1 MSKKSNKLR
10 RKLFRS
16 LKRWLKNPFSYL
28 LILILALIVLA
39 TYVVY
44 KTETK
49 TDSGITGLF
58 DAVWH
63 TIVAVVAAYYDFYVK
78 SVPGRFASLVLLL
91 FGMALWAVIIGKITS
106 VIMDIQSKNNRGL
119 KKIRPMKGQFLLCG
133 WKNGFEELL
142 ATVLRSNPDI
152 TPDMIVLVNNAPS
165 QLVEQLKENIEFKSV
180 KYVAGDFSDAD
191 TLKRAHIETASRI
204 LVLADSGNG
213 KSSNMEVDSRTVLA
227 VLTMKNLNPSVY
239 ISAELLDEKLAEHLR
254 LAHCDEIILTQEY
267 EHSLLATAS
276 SGQGYSN
283 VIKSLISDDSD
294 TGIIVSDFP
303 AGFVGKSYQELEDFY
318 SKKGESE
325 ILVGL
330 LLNSGNY
337 QQMKKDSLEGSCNEP
352 LLTPKGSYIIP
363 KYAKSILV
371 CSNCIS

>member
-1 MSKKSNKLR
+1 MSEKSKKMR
-10 RKLFRS
+10 RKLLRS

-91 FGMALWAVIIGKITS
+91 FGMALWTVIIGKITS
-106 VIMDIQSKNNRGL
+106 VIMNIQSKNNRGL
-119 KKIRPMKGQFLLCG
+119 KKIRPMKGQFLICG
-133 WKNGFEELL
+133 WKNGFEGLL
-142 ATVLRSNPDI
+142 TTVLKSNPDI
-152 TPDMIVLVNNAPS
+152 TPDMVVLVNNAPS
-165 QLVEQLKENIEFKSV
+165 QQVEQLKENIEFKSI
-180 KYVAGDFSDAD
+180 KYVAGDFSDAE
-191 TLKRAHIETASRI
+191 TLKRAHIESASRI
-204 LVLADSGNG
+204 LVIADSGNG
-213 KSSNMEVDSRTVLA
+213 KSGSMEVDSRTVLA
-227 VLTMKNLNPSVY
+227 VLTMKNMNPSVY

-352 LLTPKGSYIIP
+352 LLTPPSSYIVP

-371 CSNCIS
+371 CSNCVS

>member
-1 MSKKSNKLR
+1 MSEKSRKQH
-10 RKLFRS
+10 RKLLRS
-16 LKRWLKNPFSYL
+16 LKRKLKNPFTYL

-91 FGMALWAVIIGKITS
+91 FGMALWTVIIGKITS
-106 VIMDIQSKNNRGL
+106 VIMNIQSKNNRGL
-119 KKIRPMKGQFLLCG
+119 KKIKPMKGQFLLCG
-133 WKNGFEELL
+133 WKNGFEDLL
-142 ATVLRSNPDI
+142 TAVLRSNPDI
-152 TPDMIVLVNNAPS
+152 TPDMIVLINNAPS
-165 QLVEQLKENIEFKSV
+165 QLVEQLRENIEFKGV

-204 LVLADSGNG
+204 LVLADSVNA
-213 KSSNMEVDSRTVLA
+213 KSSTMEVDSRTVLA

-303 AGFVGKSYQELEDFY
+303 QSFVGKSYQELEDFY

-337 QQMKKDSLEGSCNEP
+337 QQMKKDSLEGSCNTP
-352 LLTPKGSYIIP
+352 LLTPRGSYIIP

>member
-1 MSKKSNKLR
+1 
-10 RKLFRS
+10 
-16 LKRWLKNPFSYL
+16 
-28 LILILALIVLA
+28 
-39 TYVVY
+39 
-44 KTETK
+44 
-49 TDSGITGLF
+49 
-58 DAVWH
+58 
-63 TIVAVVAAYYDFYVK
+63 
-78 SVPGRFASLVLLL
+78 
-91 FGMALWAVIIGKITS
+91 MALWAVIIGKITS

-239 ISAELLDEKLAEHLR
+239 ISADLLDEKLAEHLR

-276 SGQGYSN
+276 SGQGYSH
-283 VIKSLISDDSD
+283 VISTLISGNDATS
-294 TGIIVSDFP
+294 GILIGDIPES
-303 AGFVGKSYQELEDFY
+303 FVGKTYGELKAYEEERREEQ
-318 SKKGESE
+318 GLL
-325 ILVGL
+325 IGL
-330 LLNSGNY
+330 LLNSGNFHHRRTEALREA
-337 QQMKKDSLEGSCNEP
+337 QKNPDISKIIDNLQKVKLLKSNEP
-352 LLTPKGSYIIP
+352 ILAPSSSYIIP
-363 KYAKSILV
+363 SHSKAIFVRGKA
-371 CSNCIS
+371 N

>member
-1 MSKKSNKLR
+1 MSETSKKRR
-10 RKLFRS
+10 RKLLKS
-16 LKRWLKNPFSYL
+16 LKRVLTNPFSYL
-28 LILILALIVLA
+28 MLLILAMIVLA

-91 FGMALWAVIIGKITS
+91 LGMALWSVIIGKITS
-106 VIMDIQSKNNRGL
+106 VIMDLQSKDNKGL
-119 KKIRPMKGQFLLCG
+119 KKIRRMKGQFLLCG
-133 WKNGFEELL
+133 WRSGFEQLL
-142 ATVLRSNPDI
+142 DTVMRSNPDI
-152 TPDMIVLVNNAPS
+152 TPDMIILVNNAPS
-165 QLVEQLKENIEFKSV
+165 QQVEQLKEDSRFSGV
-180 KYVAGDFSDAD
+180 KYVAGDFSDAE
-191 TLKRAHIETASRI
+191 TLKRAHIDTAGRV
-204 LVLADSGNG
+204 LVIADPGSG
-213 KSSNMEVDSRTVLA
+213 KSSSMEIDSRTVLA

-294 TGIIVSDFP
+294 SGIIVASFP
-303 AGFVGKSYQELEDFY
+303 QGYVGKSYGDLESY
-318 SKKGESE
+318 YGKQGESK

-330 LLNSGNY
+330 LLNG
-337 QQMKKDSLEGSCNEP
+337 EGRCNEP
-352 LLTPKGSYIIP
+352 LLTPATSYVIP
-363 KYAKSILV
+363 KNSKSILV
-371 CSNCIS
+371 CTNENS

>member
-1 MSKKSNKLR
+1 
-10 RKLFRS
+10 
-16 LKRWLKNPFSYL
+16 
-28 LILILALIVLA
+28 
-39 TYVVY
+39 
-44 KTETK
+44 
-49 TDSGITGLF
+49 
-58 DAVWH
+58 
-63 TIVAVVAAYYDFYVK
+63 
-78 SVPGRFASLVLLL
+78 
-91 FGMALWAVIIGKITS
+91 
-106 VIMDIQSKNNRGL
+106 
-119 KKIRPMKGQFLLCG
+119 MKGQFLLCG

-180 KYVAGDFSDAD
+180 KYVAGDFSDAE
-191 TLKRAHIETASRI
+191 TLKRAHIESASRI
-204 LVLADSGNG
+204 LVIADSGNG

-227 VLTMKNLNPSVY
+227 VLTMKNMNPSVY

-294 TGIIVSDFP
+294 TGIIVTDFP
-303 AGFVGKSYQELEDFY
+303 ASYVGKSYQELEDFY

-325 ILVGL
+325 RICCFPVSPGQGVLHL
-330 LLNSGNY
+330 LSKRTAGG
-337 QQMKKDSLEGSCNEP
+337 QRVSEADPG
-352 LLTPKGSYIIP
+352 
-363 KYAKSILV
+363 
-371 CSNCIS
+371 